1 MTAATIAP
9 AIAPKLPLLQQFSS
23 LKDPRQNAKVLY
35 PLDEIVLLLVC
46 AMVAGSDDLVEVREW
61 GLEHLAFLRGYLPY
75 RDDIPSHDTP
85 GDVLA
90 AIDAELF
97 RACFADWV
105 TGLQS
110 ADPDVIGI
118 DGKTSRR
125 THARGKGH
133 KPLPALVEASLR
145 EQGLPCTRQAT
156 RLFV

>member
-1 MTAATIAP
+1 MTAATITSAN
-9 AIAPKLPLLQQFSS
+9 APKLSLLQHFSS

-35 PLDEIVLLLVC
+35 PLEEIVLLLVC
-46 AMVAGSDDLVEVREW
+46 ATVAGCDDLVGLREW
-61 GLEHLAFLRGYLPY
+61 GVEHLEFLRGYLPY
-75 RDDIPSHDTP
+75 RDEIPSHGTL

-97 RACFADWV
+97 SACFADWV

-110 ADPDVIGI
+110 SDPDVIGI